1 MTTPGVT
8 KTDEGGSL
16 TVTDYSYA
24 VNVWNIDP
32 SGKTDTEIAEAGLV
46 EMRKWMQEMHLVL
59 SLKELGVTESMLEG
73 IAEGTFIL
81 NGGYKVLTKAEIVR
95 ILKESL

>member
-1 MTTPGVT
+1 MPSMCGT
-8 KTDEGGSL
+8 L
-16 TVTDYSYA
+16 
-24 VNVWNIDP
+24 DP

-59 SLKELGVTESMLEG
+59 SLKELGVPESMLEG

>member
-1 MTTPGVT
+1 
-8 KTDEGGSL
+8 
-16 TVTDYSYA
+16 
-24 VNVWNIDP
+24 
-32 SGKTDTEIAEAGLV
+32 
-46 EMRKWMQEMHLVL
+46 L

-73 IAEGTFIL
+73 IAEETFIL

>member
-1 MTTPGVT
+1 
-8 KTDEGGSL
+8 
-16 TVTDYSYA
+16 VTDYSYA

-59 SLKELGVTESMLEG
+59 SLKELGVTEVCL
-73 IAEGTFIL
+73 
-81 NGGYKVLTKAEIVR
+81 KASR
-95 ILKESL
+95 RRPLFSTADTRF